1 MKESMNVAKTLAW
14 SLCSQE
20 VKDKWLKLFETTK
33 DCGVHIHCPEGAV
46 GKDGPSAGVASFLVI
61 YSLLIGKLINNTV
74 AITGEVDLRG
84 NVMPIGGLEYK
95 IEGGIRAGV
104 TKFLYPKENHSD
116 FVKYAEKYGIKD
128 NIEFIEVSNIQDTI
142 EHVFI

>member
-1 MKESMNVAKTLAW
+1 
-14 SLCSQE
+14 
-20 VKDKWLKLFETTK
+20 
-33 DCGVHIHCPEGAV
+33 
-46 GKDGPSAGVASFLVI
+46 
-61 YSLLIGKLINNTV
+61 LLIGKLINNTV

-116 FVKYAEKYGIKD
+116 FLKYTEKYGIKD